1 MLVDDDTGEPR
12 VQLDKLG
19 RMREGGGVLRE
30 RELNS
35 GAYGQN
41 KFATLATPGV
51 LQLDVLQV
59 LRKEHKLDGYRCV
72 F

>member
-1 MLVDDDTGEPR
+1 M
-12 VQLDKLG
+12 QLAKMG

-35 GAYGQN
+35 GAYGHN
-41 KFATLATPGV
+41 KFATLATPGL

-59 LRKEHKLDGYRCV
+59 MRKEYKLDSYR
-72 F
+72 